1 MRVGGPIFGSQRP
14 VHWDIFSLFVPDLYP
29 ASELASE
36 LEVLVSEEDSFLG
49 GVCVEELLSFLP

>member
-1 MRVGGPIFGSQRP
+1 MRVRGPIFGPQKATYSD
-14 VHWDIFSLFVPDLYP
+14 VFSLFVLDLYP
-29 ASELASE
+29 ASE